1 MIIFILL
8 MCVISAMMAGA
19 LVVGALTKSGE
30 YWAGAVAGILYSL
43 YCGIAL
49 IGYVSEHPL

>member
-1 MIIFILL
+1 MIFILL
-8 MCVISAMMAGA
+8 MCIVSAMMAGM

-30 YWAGAVAGILYSL
+30 YWFGVIAGILFSI

-49 IGYVSEHPL
+49 IGYVSDHPL